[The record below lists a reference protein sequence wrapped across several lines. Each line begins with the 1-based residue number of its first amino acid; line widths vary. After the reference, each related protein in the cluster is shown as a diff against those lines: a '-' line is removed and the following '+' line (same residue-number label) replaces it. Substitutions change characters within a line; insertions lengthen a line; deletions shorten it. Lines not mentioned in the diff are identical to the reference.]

1 MKIII
6 PMAGAGKRM
15 RPHTLTIPKPLIP
28 LAGKPIV
35 QWLVED
41 IIKVCKEKVTDIG
54 FVVGQFGKETE
65 DRLLKIA
72 EAEGAKGHIYYQ
84 QEALGTAHAILCAR
98 ELLEGKTIVAFA
110 DTLFRA
116 DFKMDENSDGVIW
129 VNKIEDPRMF
139 G

>member
-6 PMAGAGKRM
+6 PMAGIGKRM

-41 IIKVCKEKVTDIG
+41 IIKVCKEKITDIG
-54 FVVGQFGKETE
+54 FVVGHFGKETE
-65 DRLLKIA
+65 ERLLKIA
-72 EAEGAKGHIYYQ
+72 EQEGAKGHIYYQ
-84 QEALGTAHAILCAR
+84 EEALGTAHAILCADD
-98 ELLEGKTIVAFA
+98 LLKGKVIVAFA

-116 DFKMDENSDGVIW
+116 DFTMDENHD
-129 VNKIEDPRMF
+129 
-139 G
+139 